1 MNTTAAPHP
10 NAMDPT
16 SMPAMTPVQ
25 QFSWAMQRLAQ
36 MQGGSMDMLS
46 LNATASMLEQSA
58 SPLQM
63 LPLICQRMGLE
74 SPKMVKHPDQVHLP
88 MLAYTPEVGWGVVVD
103 RNARGQW
110 VVMTP
115 KGGKPVEEAA
125 LKNATA
131 ILRLGPKVDLGFGFN
146 FFKQKSEKLT
156 FFSHVQD
163 ALHLYRHELIEAC
176 LASAF
181 IGFLALATS
190 LFSMQVYDRVIPTR
204 SEYTLV
210 ILSLGVLLSILIEL
224 AMKYARS
231 HIMDYVIVGL
241 DNRLSREIFN
251 RLLLLRVD
259 QIPASV
265 GSLAGQMRG
274 YEQVRGFYTAS
285 TLFTL
290 IDLPLALVFLVVI
303 MLIASPWVAVVPLVF
318 GCVALGI
325 GFSIRKKIMSQAKV
339 GAALNNMK
347 TGLLVEA
354 VEGIETIKAGS
365 GGWKFLS
372 RWIGV
377 NGNTIDSDLKMRS
390 ATESVGYLSATV
402 QQLSYAG
409 LVVAGSLV
417 VMQGHMTMGAL
428 IASSIL
434 SGRIL
439 APIMAIPGLL
449 VQHAHAQAALEGL
462 EKLYTLKTDHHG
474 TDRPLVPSQIQ
485 GHFALQDIKFAY
497 GDNPPALVIPKLE
510 IQPQERIAVLGPIGA
525 GKSTLLRLLSGLY
538 HPQEGRVLLDNLDLA
553 HISRQVVSQY
563 VGYLQQD
570 HRLFQGTLRENL
582 LIGFPD
588 PGDDAL
594 LNAMRRTGM
603 DRFVASHPKGL
614 DRAIMEGGKGLSG
627 GQKQLVAF
635 TRLVLCS
642 PSVMLLDEPTAT
654 MDDEQERRCLQVLAQ
669 EAQAGKS
676 MVIVTHK
683 PSVLPLV
690 SRIIVIAGNN
700 IVMDGPRDTVLQQ
713 LQKMNSSP
721 KAAEPQN
728 QAAEGTPA

>member
-10 NAMDPT
+10 NAMDPS

-36 MQGGSMDMLS
+36 MQGGNLDMLS

-63 LPLICQRMGLE
+63 LPLICQRMALE

-88 MLAYTPEVGWGVVVD
+88 MLAYTPELGWGVVVD

-115 KGGKPVEEAA
+115 KGGKPVDEAA

-318 GCVALGI
+318 GCVALLI

-377 NGNTIDSDLKMRS
+377 NGNTIESDLKMRS

-510 IQPQERIAVLGPIGA
+510 IQPHERIAVLGPIGA

-538 HPQEGRVLLDNLDLA
+538 HPQEGRVLLDHLDLA

-728 QAAEGTPA
+728 QAAEGAPA

>member
-10 NAMDPT
+10 NAMDPA

-36 MQGGSMDMLS
+36 MQGGNLDMLS

-63 LPLICQRMGLE
+63 LPLICQRMALE

-88 MLAYTPEVGWGVVVD
+88 MLAYTPELGWGVVVD

-115 KGGKPVEEAA
+115 KGGKPVDEAA

-318 GCVALGI
+318 GCVALLI

-377 NGNTIDSDLKMRS
+377 NGNTIESDLKMRS

-510 IQPQERIAVLGPIGA
+510 IQPHERIAVLGPIGA

-538 HPQEGRVLLDNLDLA
+538 HPQEGRVLLDHLDLA

-728 QAAEGTPA
+728 QAAEGAPA

>member
-10 NAMDPT
+10 NAMDPA

-46 LNATASMLEQSA
+46 LNATASMLEQTA

-88 MLAYTPEVGWGVVVD
+88 MLAYTPELGWGVVVD

-110 VVMTP
+110 VVITP
-115 KGGKPVEEAA
+115 KGGKPVDEAA

-146 FFKQKSEKLT
+146 YFKQKSEKLT

-318 GCVALGI
+318 GCVALVI

-497 GDNPPALVIPKLE
+497 GDNPPALVISKLE